1 MRRYTMGERF
11 LRAPDGRSHIPFG
24 AHYVPRSGPDWPW
37 RTDAREFATAFR
49 AMADSGFDAVR
60 IDLIWAAIEPQE
72 GRYDPTHL
80 AELDRI
86 FDAAEAVGLSLHP
99 TLFVGGEVGDAYWDL
114 PWALGRNPH
123 SDPGLLAAQAAHAAM
138 LARRW
143 RDRECLLAW
152 DLTDE
157 PPFWLYARQTSD
169 EDARNWTRTIV
180 EALRSEDPDH
190 LITIGTASQ
199 EVDHGP
205 FRADVVA
212 DQLDFACVH
221 PYPIY
226 SPELYPDA
234 LRARRMTQAGAFE
247 IALARGAGRE
257 VMLHEFGA
265 SSAQFSPEAIADYD
279 RLLAAAAFGAGAIGF
294 YAWCWTDAEEAAY
307 RRAPYSRMP
316 HETQFGLVDRD
327 GAARPRL
334 HALRRLRDQVAAS
347 DLDALASEGPHVD
360 AIMPVPHEY
369 SSPYDPAG
377 YRLGVDSPYA
387 PAERAWEP
395 DRTVKPLIRG
405 LLNGY
410 TAAARAGIA
419 VGMHREREPLP
430 TVPLL
435 LAPAPLSTTTN
446 SLLHAEPDFWT
457 AALERVEAGA
467 VLYLSLSADSA
478 LPELSTLAGIGILDR
493 APVRD
498 ELILRFARDTAA
510 GPAGHEL
517 RIRDGR
523 HELHLRGVTVETVD
537 AEVLAVDADGLPVL
551 TVARRGLGRVVVCT
565 HPVELLLAEIPDAH
579 GDADESWRLYR
590 LLAELAGCA
599 RPHDPAT
606 SRYELRGP
614 EGSLVLLANH
624 SGRPIRA
631 PHPTSG
637 EVSLEPYG
645 IALTTA
651 VRTAGADLGP

>member
-1 MRRYTMGERF
+1 MSRFELGERF
-11 LRAPDGRSHIPFG
+11 LRAPDGVTHVPFG
-24 AHYVPRSGPDWPW
+24 AHFVPASGPDWPW
-37 RTDAREFATAFR
+37 RVDAGAFAVAFR
-49 AMADSGFDAVR
+49 AMAEHGFDAVR

-72 GRYDPTHL
+72 GQYDAGHL

-86 FDAAEAVGLSLHP
+86 FDAAEQAGVSLHP

-114 PWALGRNPH
+114 PWARGRNPH

-143 RDRECLLAW
+143 RDRRSLLAW

-157 PPFWLYARQTSD
+157 PPFWIYAHETTD
-169 EDARNWTRTIV
+169 EDARTWTRTIV
-180 EALRSEDPDH
+180 EAIRHEDPGH

-212 DQLDFACVH
+212 GQLDFACVH

-247 IALARGAGRE
+247 VALARGAGRE

-265 SSAQFSPEAIADYD
+265 SSAQFSSEAIADYD
-279 RLLAAAAFGAGAIGF
+279 RILAATAFGAGAIGF

-316 HETQFGLVDRD
+316 HETQFGLTDRN

-334 HALRRLRDQVAAS
+334 DALRLLHDLVAEA
-347 DLDALASEGPHVD
+347 DLDGLASEGPVLD
-360 AIMPVPHEY
+360 AVMPVPHEY
-369 SSPYDPAG
+369 SSPYDADE
-377 YRLGVDSPYA
+377 YRLGVDSPYT
-387 PAERAWEP
+387 PAERAWNPE
-395 DRTVKPLIRG
+395 RSVKPLIRG

-410 TAAARAGIA
+410 TAAARAGIS
-419 VGMHREREPLP
+419 VGMHREREPLRS
-430 TVPLL
+430 VPLV
-435 LAPAPLSTTTN
+435 LAPAPLTSTTN
-446 SLLHAEPDFWT
+446 SLLHVEPGFWT
-457 AALERVEAGA
+457 EARDRVESGA
-467 VLYLSLSADSA
+467 VLYLSLSSESA
-478 LPELSTLAGIGILDR
+478 VPELAALAGVGFLDR

-498 ELILRFARDTAA
+498 EVVLRFAGTAGAELA
-510 GPAGHEL
+510 GQEI
-517 RIRDGR
+517 RIRDG
-523 HELHLRGVTVETVD
+523 HHDLHLRGVTIETVD
-537 AEVLAVDADGLPVL
+537 AEVLAVGEDGRPVV
-551 TVARRGLGRVVVCT
+551 TVAKRGRGHVVVCT
-565 HPVELLLAEIPDAH
+565 HPVELLLAEVPDAH
-579 GDADESWRLYR
+579 GDTDVSWRLYR

-599 RPHDPAT
+599 RPHHPAT
-606 SRYELRGP
+606 SRFELRGP
-614 EGSLVLLANH
+614 KGGLVVLANH
-624 SGRPIRA
+624 SGQPVQA

-645 IALTTA
+645 IALVAA
-651 VRTAGADLGP
+651 VRTTGADPGL